1 VTTCG
6 NCPGQLECSTIVGNC
21 IVQSCACF
29 YVIDGSDGD
38 STWYLANGGCYMCQ
52 QNGLTTG
59 DCTAAAN
66 AAAQA
71 IVGCQ

>member
-1 VTTCG
+1 
-6 NCPGQLECSTIVGNC
+6 
-21 IVQSCACF
+21 VQSCACF